1 MLKITREAANVAT
14 EKIFLPEIPIGTTFY
29 AKLHRN
35 DESARL
41 FLRMYGGIVDLENP
55 RRTWGQGS
63 EVDTSL
69 QYFDLFEYRPVDIV
83 GTVKEISR

>member
-1 MLKITREAANVAT
+1 
-14 EKIFLPEIPIGTTFY
+14 
-29 AKLHRN
+29 
-35 DESARL
+35 
-41 FLRMYGGIVDLENP
+41 MYGGIVDLENP
-55 RRTWGQGS
+55 RKTWGQGS